1 MCVLACVFA
10 LSAYPPKQNVEGV
23 HSYKFI
29 FEPSIM
35 LNSTKMHKYLSRHGI
50 LRHKTHTETLTDTQ
64 KYRHV
69 RIHRDKKITN
79 TGRYT

>member
-1 MCVLACVFA
+1 
-10 LSAYPPKQNVEGV
+10 
-23 HSYKFI
+23 
-29 FEPSIM
+29 M

-69 RIHRDKKITN
+69 RIHRDTKKIEDKKKEHTC
-79 TGRYT
+79 THTPGEICPTILIQRCEDK